1 LILDVQALCQI
12 HRRIASGM
20 RVENWIMEDGLVTRT
35 DDRGNDPLQERLEY
49 VPPELH
55 LNADEKPLLPDS
67 PVSKTLTFST
77 EKLTS
82 IASGRTKSWTVHM
95 FIRANG
101 VMDIPPLVIMRGDS
115 ISSDILEA
123 IVGTNIQVTAT
134 LIDKVIELCRKNHTY
149 FVLQPSHTSMIHQ
162 PLDNGINAPLLL
174 DPYLSNDLQKQAFG
188 IYESDWYLSLIGY
201 IVLY

>member
-1 LILDVQALCQI
+1 VTLNYFRLILHVQALCQI

-67 PVSKTLTFST
+67 PVYKTLTFST

-123 IVGTNIQVTAT
+123 IVATNIQVTAT
-134 LIDKVIELCRKNHTY
+134 KKGCQTMETFVNH
-149 FVLQPSHTSMIHQ
+149 LEHILP
-162 PLDNGINAPLLL
+162 
-174 DPYLSNDLQKQAFG
+174 
-188 IYESDWYLSLIGY
+188 LIGASKSNPA
-201 IVLY
+201 IIEMDGHIIILFFNHLIHL

>member
-1 LILDVQALCQI
+1 LGGKLWEKKRPIEIERARKSQPEVTLNYFRLILHVQALCQI

-101 VMDIPPLVIMRGDS
+101 VMDIPRLVIMRGDS

-134 LIDKVIELCRKNHTY
+134 LIGASKSNPAIIEMDGHIIILFFNH
-149 FVLQPSHTSMIHQ
+149 LIH
-162 PLDNGINAPLLL
+162 L
-174 DPYLSNDLQKQAFG
+174 
-188 IYESDWYLSLIGY
+188 
-201 IVLY
+201 